1 MAIGPKSP
9 PLVQLFAALQTER
22 IKFMLVGMSAANL
35 QGVLATTVDVDVWIG
50 LAPREYMRVI
60 NLCRKLKAT
69 VHSPNKVF
77 LRDETPVDFVYELGG
92 LQSFN
97 RELLRAKKLPF
108 HGLKVP
114 VLPLERICKSKE
126 LVARDKDKLHIL
138 LIRQVL
144 KLKKSAERTVRPRR

>member
-1 MAIGPKSP
+1 
-9 PLVQLFAALQTER
+9 
-22 IKFMLVGMSAANL
+22 MLVGMSAANL

-50 LAPREYMRVI
+50 LAPRQYMRVI

-77 LRDETPVDFVYELGG
+77 LKDATPVDFIYELGG
-92 LQSFN
+92 LQSFDK
-97 RELLRAKKLPF
+97 EFLRAKRLPF

-114 VLPLERICKSKE
+114 VLPLKRICKSKE
-126 LVARDKDKLHIL
+126 LASRDKDKLHIL

-144 KLKKSAERTVRPRR
+144 KLKKSAERTVRQLR